1 MITTII
7 RNATSTLTL
16 TAYDKN
22 GKMKVDAEECPVLYK
37 KSGLDKKNDGFFRL
51 SHMCTFKKGNKTI
64 SYRAFLKIME
74 SKTHKSDVKSLKK

>member
-1 MITTII
+1 MITTVI

-16 TAYDKN
+16 IAYDKN
-22 GKMKVDAEECPVLYK
+22 GKMKVDAKGRPVLYK

-51 SHMCTFKKGNKTI
+51 SHMCIFKKGNKTI
-64 SYRAFLKIME
+64 SYGPFIKIME

>member
-16 TAYDKN
+16 IAYDKN
-22 GKMKVDAEECPVLYK
+22 GKMKVDEKGRPVLYK

-64 SYRAFLKIME
+64 SYGAFFKIME
-74 SKTHKSDVKSLKK
+74 SKTHKSNVKSLKK